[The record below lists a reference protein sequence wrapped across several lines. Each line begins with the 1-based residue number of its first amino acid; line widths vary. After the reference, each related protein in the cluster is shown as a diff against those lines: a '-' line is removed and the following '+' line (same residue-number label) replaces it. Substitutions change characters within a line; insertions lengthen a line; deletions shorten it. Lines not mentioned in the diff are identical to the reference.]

1 MGALFLQLTFLFLKI
16 GVAFAHQHK
25 YTQAINVIVP
35 PERKNDGFD
44 LKGWEYRTV
53 DASLPGRVHRYYNF
67 PGPHPDAPV
76 FLFIHGLNLDGR
88 NFVNLR
94 ALASHYRLIAY
105 DFPDQSP
112 YYTGKLDDFSALIS
126 DFLARQGISQL
137 SVAGISFG
145 GVVAV
150 HWAAH
155 ATGSIIDKVILV
167 SSGIVG
173 TDAAQRKR
181 SRSTAQWVAK
191 LKDYQVYWLMEKM
204 TDRFVKNFPAQT
216 RRELSPLFRIKHP
229 DYYREVI
236 ASTAGYNAGDD
247 ARCIACP
254 MLVLLGT
261 HDELFPVKDT
271 SSITTFVPHAK
282 IELIANGSHIMSFL
296 DGDNIARKIAAFPPS
311 GRAVHRLF
319 SRRRRR

>member
-1 MGALFLQLTFLFLKI
+1 MGGLLLQLTLFFLKL
-16 GVAFAHQHK
+16 GVALVPQHK
-25 YTQAINVIVP
+25 YTQAIDAIVP
-35 PERKNDGFD
+35 VERKNDGFD

-53 DASLPGRVHRYYNF
+53 NGSLPGVVHRYYNF
-67 PGPHPDAPV
+67 PGPHSDAPV

-94 ALASHYRLIAY
+94 SLASHYRLIAY
-105 DFPDQSP
+105 DFPDRSP
-112 YYTGKLDDFSALIS
+112 CYTGKLDDFSALID
-126 DFLARQGISQL
+126 DFLAREGITHL
-137 SVAGISFG
+137 SIAGISYG

-155 ATGSIIDKVILV
+155 ATGVAVDKVILV

-173 TDAAQRKR
+173 TDAAQQER
-181 SRSTAQWVAK
+181 SRSTARWVAT
-191 LKDYQVYWLMEKM
+191 LKDYQIYWLMKKL
-204 TDRFVKNFPAQT
+204 TDRFVKNFPVQT

-236 ASTAGYNAGDD
+236 TSTAGYNAGDD
-247 ARCIACP
+247 ARRITCP

-271 SSITTFVPHAK
+271 SSITTFVPHAR

-296 DGDNIARKIAAFPPS
+296 DGDNIARKIAAFHLS
-311 GRAVHRLF
+311 K
-319 SRRRRR
+319 SD